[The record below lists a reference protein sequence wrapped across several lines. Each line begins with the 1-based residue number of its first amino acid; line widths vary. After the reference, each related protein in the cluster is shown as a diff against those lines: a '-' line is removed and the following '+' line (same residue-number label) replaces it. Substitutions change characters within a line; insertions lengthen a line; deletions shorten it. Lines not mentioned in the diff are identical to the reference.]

1 MKIRGPCAASF
12 WPVRFNRS
20 RISKRTHATSF
31 QISRA
36 VVAAARQFDEAW
48 ICVKLWMTSVAVLKE
63 EPAFIQSSLNW
74 DLVNKEKPKSQQ
86 ERSYRKSDYTGASRK
101 PAVLFLITRIY
112 ETYEPDC
119 SKYAKS
125 GSIKHFLS
133 ASNAAQRPSR
143 SSFCAIPA
151 SYLPVFWHTC
161 RTRPVIIP
169 RLDTRVYV
177 ASRIY
182 YFLHRACEFVWLLS
196 PKVYPRVDKAPAL
209 KPEQNVMK

>member
-1 MKIRGPCAASF
+1 MQPVF

-36 VVAAARQFDEAW
+36 VVAAAQQFDEAW

-74 DLVNKEKPKSQQ
+74 DLANKEKPKSQQ
-86 ERSYRKSDYTGASRK
+86 KRSYRKSDYTGASRK

-151 SYLPVFWHTC
+151 SYLPVFWHMPYKTGYNPTTGHKSLC
-161 RTRPVIIP
+161 CFQNWLFSTSGVWICVAFIP
-169 RLDTRVYV
+169 QSV
-177 ASRIY
+177 
-182 YFLHRACEFVWLLS
+182 
-196 PKVYPRVDKAPAL
+196 
-209 KPEQNVMK
+209 PESW